1 MKHLAFLILA
11 SVAACGD
18 GESDDGSKSI
28 ASHEEAADQTVRA
41 MKQFEGLL
49 DSVKDKAS
57 ADSAKP
63 KLEALAKRLDG
74 IEAAVEKL
82 GPPAEGQGTKCEE
95 KMRAGFESL
104 SPRVFAYIERIM
116 TAPEAGKTLEQPFS
130 LVQQRFMQLRGMLG
144 G

>member
-1 MKHLAFLILA
+1 MKHLAVLLLA
-11 SVAACGD
+11 LVAACGD
-18 GESDDGSKSI
+18 GESDGTGISVGS
-28 ASHEEAADQTVRA
+28 HDEAADLTVKA
-41 MKQFEGLL
+41 MKQFEGIL

-57 ADSAKP
+57 ADAAKP

-82 GPPAEGQGTKCEE
+82 GPPAEGQDTKCEE

-104 SPRVFAYIERIM
+104 SPRVLDYLGRILA
-116 TAPEAGKTLEQPFS
+116 APEAGKTLEQPFS
-130 LVQQRFMQLRGMLG
+130 LVQQKLMQLRGMLG